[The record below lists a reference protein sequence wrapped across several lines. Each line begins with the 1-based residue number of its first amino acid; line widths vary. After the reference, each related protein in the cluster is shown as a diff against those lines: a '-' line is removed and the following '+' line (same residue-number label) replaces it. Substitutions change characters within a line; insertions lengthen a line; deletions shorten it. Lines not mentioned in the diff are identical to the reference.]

1 MAQIAYDSLRDRACE
16 CSGSCRPE
24 PPLVELVD
32 LWSLMIT
39 SAFALEVVLRLCST
53 GSEYFLRPRYG
64 FLHAADAVVVLVSF
78 GLEAYLAGAEARLA
92 SLLTILRLWRVIKI
106 VSSAETGLED
116 YDDVVSRDNGRS
128 AWRRERAQMRQE
140 IAELR
145 RRLAAATTVRTDLSL
160 R

>member
-1 MAQIAYDSLRDRACE
+1 MSRDATALRKGTPADE
-16 CSGSCRPE
+16 
-24 PPLVELVD
+24 
-32 LWSLMIT
+32 
-39 SAFALEVVLRLCST
+39 ALQ
-53 GSEYFLRPRYG
+53 
-64 FLHAADAVVVLVSF
+64 
-78 GLEAYLAGAEARLA
+78 GAEARLA